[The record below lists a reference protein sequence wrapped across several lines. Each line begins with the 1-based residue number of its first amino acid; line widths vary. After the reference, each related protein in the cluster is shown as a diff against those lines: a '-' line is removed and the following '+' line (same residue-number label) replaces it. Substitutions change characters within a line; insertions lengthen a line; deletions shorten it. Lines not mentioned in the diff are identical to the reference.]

1 LNINL
6 RILILVLLLGFTST
20 LFLGNTIAGNVFAW
34 TLTIN
39 LIDKPFGDNE
49 AWVEVRGPDGYT
61 HSKWY
66 DWSSVKTGDST
77 GTVTMNIPES
87 GVPAGEQYEV
97 CASSGDLRPYVDP
110 NCSREIHSS
119 GNEVVTKSLL

>member
-1 LNINL
+1 MKVLTL
-6 RILILVLLLGFTST
+6 LVLGFTFT
-20 LFLGNTIAGNVFAW
+20 LLFGNTIAGNVFAW

-39 LIDKPFGDNE
+39 LTDKPFGDDE

-61 HSKWY
+61 NSKWY
-66 DWSSVKTGDST
+66 DWSSVKTSAST
-77 GTVTMNIPES
+77 GTVTLNIPES
-87 GVPAGEQYEV
+87 SVPSGEQYEV

-110 NCSREIHSS
+110 NCSRESHSS